1 MLLSMLISFLLARKL
16 RGKIYVLLM
25 TVVLILVSLSSIG
38 FPSVWR
44 STGGDTIWQVN
55 LPVIPLSFPF
65 HISISRPLMIRL
77 HDVPIP
83 DFFRLHPL
91 PPTYEIGLYFLT
103 IQIWSNLDWWL
114 LTSQDI
120 ILLVSSFLLI
130 NIVGAIIGYWISK
143 TTFIGRYFARRKTE
157 EKDLVDDVV

>member
-1 MLLSMLISFLLARKL
+1 MLLSMFISFLLARRFK
-16 RGKIYVLLM
+16 GKVYVLLM
-25 TVVLILVSLSSIG
+25 TIVLILVSLFSIG

-44 STGGDTIWQVN
+44 STGGDTIWRLN
-55 LPVIPLSFPF
+55 LPAIPLSFPF

-77 HDVPIP
+77 HDIPIP
-83 DFFRLHPL
+83 EHFWLHPL
-91 PPTYEIGLYFLT
+91 PPTYEIRLCFLT

-130 NIVGAIIGYWISK
+130 NITGAILGYWISK
-143 TTFIGRYFARRKTE
+143 TTFIDKLLKKG
-157 EKDLVDDVV
+157 